1 MWIFFLT
8 LEWQHV
14 QPLQAVPTRRGEAA
28 PLGQAALS
36 TGQHSSRRDDA
47 WRGNLPHLLIQLLN
61 LPLLGGLQR
70 LHLRQMSD
78 KRQKVRNVSG

>member
-14 QPLQAVPTRRGEAA
+14 QPLQAVPAGRGETAA
-28 PLGQAALS
+28 LGQAALS

-47 WRGNLPHLLIQLLN
+47 CGGNLPHLLIQLLN
-61 LPLLGGLQR
+61 LSLLGGLQG
-70 LHLRQMSD
+70 LHLCQMSD
-78 KRQKVRNVSG
+78 EGQQV